1 MRHAILRFYGELND
15 FLPASLRQ
23 RTICR
28 GFDALPSVKDLIES
42 CGIPHTEIDLV
53 LINGDAVDLAHEVAD
68 GDRVAVYPHFRTLGL
83 PSGMNLLPEPQS
95 TARFVLDVHLGRLA
109 GYLRLAGFDAAY
121 RNDCAD
127 EDLAAVSRNED
138 RILLTRDRELL
149 KRSIVSRGYFV
160 RETIPRRQLAEVIR
174 RFDLARAMT
183 PLTRCARCNEVLAPA
198 AKEAVADRL
207 PAHVRSTRCVFLRCP
222 GCGRVYWDGTHVDQ
236 IRRFLR
242 LTLEEPP
249 PA

>member
-1 MRHAILRFYGELND
+1 LIGLIRRLDRRHFAPHLCTLR
-15 FLPASLRQ
+15 PS
-23 RTICR
+23 
-28 GFDALPSVKDLIES
+28 DACIEEADCPLLDLQTRRLFS
-42 CGIPHTEIDLV
+42 PMGIS
-53 LINGDAVDLAHEVAD
+53 
-68 GDRVAVYPHFRTLGL
+68 R
-83 PSGMNLLPEPQS
+83 
-95 TARFVLDVHLGRLA
+95 ARRLA

-174 RFDLARAMT
+174 RFDLARAMA

-249 PA
+249 PV